1 MTRSLSVATLVAGLA
16 LVTTLPASAQITL
29 ARATVSSGVTNATG
43 GSLSL
48 RATIGLPAVGTV
60 SGGSLS
66 LCQGFWCDAGLPAD
80 LELAL
85 TLALQGAYDTG
96 AGDHRTLLADGGLL
110 PTAQPYA
117 SSAYDGTPLA
127 YDGTE
132 TVASVPA
139 TAVDWILV
147 ELRTTTAATDSVTAA
162 AALLQED
169 GTATLTFPGLS
180 AGSYYVVTRHR
191 NHIPAI
197 SASAVALSGSG
208 GTLDLTAP
216 GAATSGVVEVT
227 SGVWALWAAD
237 GSLDGLVTA
246 PDFNVYSS
254 ASASGATGYR
264 VEDYTMDG
272 LVTAPDFNLY
282 NANAA
287 AGAATAV
294 PEN

>member
-1 MTRSLSVATLVAGLA
+1 MTRSLPVAALIAALGLA
-16 LVTTLPASAQITL
+16 TAPLASAQITL
-29 ARATVSSGVTNATG
+29 TRATVSSGVTDASG
-43 GSLSL
+43 GSLTL

-60 SGGSLS
+60 TGGSIA
-66 LCQGFWCDAGLPAD
+66 LCQGFWCGNGLPAD

-85 TLALQGAYDTG
+85 TLALQGAYDT
-96 AGDHRTLLADGGLL
+96 ANDDHRTLLADAGLL
-110 PTAQPYA
+110 PTAQPYSA
-117 SSAYDGTPLA
+117 AAYDGTPLA
-127 YDGTE
+127 YNGTE

-147 ELRTTTAATDSVTAA
+147 ELRTSTAAADSVTSA
-162 AALLQED
+162 AALMQED

-197 SASAVALSGSG
+197 SASTVALSGSG
-208 GTLDLTAP
+208 GTFDLTAP
-216 GAATSGVVEVT
+216 GAATSGVIEVE

>member
-1 MTRSLSVATLVAGLA
+1 MIRSLLVLALGLA
-16 LVTTLPASAQITL
+16 LAAPASAQITL
-29 ARATVSSGVTNATG
+29 SRATVSSGVTSASG
-43 GSLSL
+43 GALTL

-60 SGGSLS
+60 TGGSLA
-66 LCQGFWCDAGLPAD
+66 LCQGFWCGNGLPAD

-96 AGDHRTLLADGGLL
+96 ASDHRTSLADGGLL
-110 PTAQPYA
+110 PTAQPYGDA
-117 SSAYDGTPLA
+117 AYDGSPIA
-127 YDGTE
+127 YEGTE
-132 TVASVPA
+132 SVASVPA

-147 ELRTTTAATDSVTAA
+147 ELRTSTAAADSVTAA
-162 AALLQED
+162 AALMQED
-169 GTATLTFPGLS
+169 GTATLTFPGLT

-208 GTLDLTAP
+208 GSFDLTAP
-216 GAATSGVVEVT
+216 GAATSGVIEVE

-264 VEDYTMDG
+264 VEDYTLDG

>member
-1 MTRSLSVATLVAGLA
+1 MIRTLVVVALA
-16 LVTTLPASAQITL
+16 LALASPAAAQITL
-29 ARATVSSGVTNATG
+29 SRATVSSGVTHASAGT
-43 GSLSL
+43 LTL
-48 RATIGLPAVGTV
+48 RATLGQPAVGAV
-60 SGGSLS
+60 SGGSLA
-66 LCQGFWCDAGLPAD
+66 LCQGFWCGSALPAD
-80 LELAL
+80 LQLAL

-96 AGDHRTLLADGGLL
+96 ASDHRTSLAAGGLV

-117 SSAYDGTPLA
+117 DAAFASSPMAYGGA
-127 YDGTE
+127 E
-132 TVASVPA
+132 SVASVPA

-147 ELRTTTAATDSVTAA
+147 ELRTSPAATDSVTSA
-162 AALLQED
+162 AALMHAD

-180 AGSYYVVTRHR
+180 TGSYYVVTRHR
-191 NHIPAI
+191 NHLPAI
-197 SASAVALSGSG
+197 SAATVSLSGTG
-208 GTLDLTAP
+208 GTYDLTAP
-216 GAATSGVVEVT
+216 GAVASGVIEVE

-254 ASASGATGYR
+254 ASAAGATGYR
-264 VEDYTMDG
+264 VEDFTLDG